1 MSTGGSSCRF
11 FCFYS
16 SSGASAPRSLLS
28 EHLVRHHAR
37 RPTPRRQQ
45 RTATIAMRLLLC
57 LLLQL
62 RAGRAADASKPHMN
76 SGVNPPFA
84 SAKPQVSL
92 TGSEETALEAGRA
105 VMRQVT
111 SKDGKGGRA
120 LAVQDVAASPDTVWN
135 RILAFPEYPKMVTG
149 VQAQPL
155 PHASRLTRHAAP
167 SRPTSRASRL
177 SPCTRSAADHPRWH
191 FWQECSNYETITH
204 RNGTQTIRT
213 RMKLGVMGVSLEYFI
228 DHTYAP
234 RLGVLTWTLDYSRLS
249 DLIDSV
255 GRSRNTQPQ
264 PHPRPRPHPI
274 PVPIANPHANPANPY
289 PSPDPDPSRRWGTGA
304 SCRTRARRARRASST
319 L

>member
-1 MSTGGSSCRF
+1 
-11 FCFYS
+11 
-16 SSGASAPRSLLS
+16 
-28 EHLVRHHAR
+28 
-37 RPTPRRQQ
+37 
-45 RTATIAMRLLLC
+45 MRLLLC

-62 RAGRAADASKPHMN
+62 RAGHAADASKPHMN

-92 TGSEETALEAGRA
+92 TGSEETSLEAGRA

-167 SRPTSRASRL
+167 SRLTSRASRL

-191 FWQECSNYETITH
+191 
-204 RNGTQTIRT
+204 
-213 RMKLGVMGVSLEYFI
+213 LLAGVQQL
-228 DHTYAP
+228 
-234 RLGVLTWTLDYSRLS
+234 
-249 DLIDSV
+249 
-255 GRSRNTQPQ
+255 
-264 PHPRPRPHPI
+264 
-274 PVPIANPHANPANPY
+274 
-289 PSPDPDPSRRWGTGA
+289 
-304 SCRTRARRARRASST
+304 
-319 L
+319 

>member
-1 MSTGGSSCRF
+1 MFWGVARRGF
-11 FCFYS
+11 LP
-16 SSGASAPRSLLS
+16 SSGTSAPRSLHLD
-28 EHLVRHHAR
+28 HLVRHHAR
-37 RPTPRRQQ
+37 RPAPRRQQ

-155 PHASRLTRHAAP
+155 PHASRPTRHAAP
-167 SRPTSRASRL
+167 SRLTSRASRL

-191 FWQECSNYETITH
+191 
-204 RNGTQTIRT
+204 
-213 RMKLGVMGVSLEYFI
+213 LLAGVQQL
-228 DHTYAP
+228 
-234 RLGVLTWTLDYSRLS
+234 
-249 DLIDSV
+249 
-255 GRSRNTQPQ
+255 
-264 PHPRPRPHPI
+264 
-274 PVPIANPHANPANPY
+274 
-289 PSPDPDPSRRWGTGA
+289 
-304 SCRTRARRARRASST
+304 
-319 L
+319 

>member
-1 MSTGGSSCRF
+1 MPRRTSGNAGTGERGSSSVECRRHRF
-11 FCFYS
+11 RES
-16 SSGASAPRSLLS
+16 KPLSEPSSGASAPRSLHLD
-28 EHLVRHHAR
+28 HLVRHHAR

-155 PHASRLTRHAAP
+155 PHASRPTRHAAP
-167 SRPTSRASRL
+167 SRLTSRASRL

-191 FWQECSNYETITH
+191 
-204 RNGTQTIRT
+204 
-213 RMKLGVMGVSLEYFI
+213 LLAGVQQL
-228 DHTYAP
+228 
-234 RLGVLTWTLDYSRLS
+234 
-249 DLIDSV
+249 
-255 GRSRNTQPQ
+255 
-264 PHPRPRPHPI
+264 
-274 PVPIANPHANPANPY
+274 
-289 PSPDPDPSRRWGTGA
+289 
-304 SCRTRARRARRASST
+304 
-319 L
+319 

>member
-1 MSTGGSSCRF
+1 
-11 FCFYS
+11 
-16 SSGASAPRSLLS
+16 
-28 EHLVRHHAR
+28 
-37 RPTPRRQQ
+37 
-45 RTATIAMRLLLC
+45 MRLLLC

-76 SGVNPPFA
+76 GGVNPPFA

-92 TGSEETALEAGRA
+92 TGSEETALAAGRA

-111 SKDGKGGRA
+111 AKGGKGGRA
-120 LAVQDVAASPDTVWN
+120 LAVQDVDASPETVWN

-155 PHASRLTRHAAP
+155 PHASRRAP
-167 SRPTSRASRL
+167 RRMPHASRL
-177 SPCTRSAADHPRWH
+177 TPHAADRALGCPRLWVISGCGLSAADNPRRH
-191 FWQECSNYETITH
+191 CWQECSNYDTITH

-255 GRSRNTQPQ
+255 GYWC
-264 PHPRPRPHPI
+264 
-274 PVPIANPHANPANPY
+274 VVAHARTP
-289 PSPDPDPSRRWGTGA
+289 GA
-304 SCRTRARRARRASST
+304 SRVFYSVDAALPSWVPGFVVNAVTKKALARPG
-319 L
+319 